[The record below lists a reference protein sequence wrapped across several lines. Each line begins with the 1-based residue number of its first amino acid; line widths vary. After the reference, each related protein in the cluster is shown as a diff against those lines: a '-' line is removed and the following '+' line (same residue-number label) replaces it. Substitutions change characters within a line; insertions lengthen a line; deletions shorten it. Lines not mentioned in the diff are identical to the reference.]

1 MEQQAIIMAEPRE
14 VVERSFNIN
23 KKLGPRLIE
32 AAKQD
37 AILRIGWTSAGDPV
51 PKNGELGLCPN
62 LPLGS
67 KMRALGVLGSWIA
80 AFGSGVISQFREIL
94 AHFSVLVTVA
104 IRLSVNKWLVIFRDM
119 QCAAEKSASWMAL
132 VTMPVL

>member
-1 MEQQAIIMAEPRE
+1 MKQQPSIMAEPRE

-62 LPLGS
+62 LPAGS
-67 KMRALGVLGSWIA
+67 RMRALGLLGSWVA
-80 AFGSGVISQFREIL
+80 AFGGG
-94 AHFSVLVTVA
+94 
-104 IRLSVNKWLVIFRDM
+104 
-119 QCAAEKSASWMAL
+119 
-132 VTMPVL
+132 